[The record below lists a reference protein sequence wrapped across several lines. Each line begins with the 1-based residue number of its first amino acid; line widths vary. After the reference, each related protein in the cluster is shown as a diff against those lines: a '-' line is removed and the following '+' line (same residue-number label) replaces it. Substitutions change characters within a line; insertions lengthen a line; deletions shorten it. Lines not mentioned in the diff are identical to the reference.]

1 MSNAVIAYYRVST
14 AAQGR
19 SALGLDA
26 QRAAVVAF
34 AAREGLTI
42 LAEHIEVETGKGADA
57 LARRPILRE
66 ALAVAR
72 KAKAAVCVARLD
84 RLSRDVAFIS
94 ALMAQGIAFVVASL
108 GRDVPDFMLHVYAS
122 LAQEERRLIAERTR
136 EALARKRARGEPLG
150 NIAALDAGRAAA
162 NASNARA
169 ADLFAANILPI
180 IREIQAAG
188 HTSLRAIAA
197 ELTRRNIAT
206 ARGGAWS
213 ADAVRAVLLRA

>member
-1 MSNAVIAYYRVST
+1 MSNAIVAYYRVST

-66 ALAVAR
+66 ALAAAR

-94 ALMAQGIAFVVASL
+94 ALMVQNVAFVVASL

-136 EALARKRARGEPLG
+136 DALARKRARGEPLG
-150 NIAALDAGRAAA
+150 NVAALDAGRAAA
-162 NASNARA
+162 NAANARA
-169 ADLFAANILPI
+169 ADQFAANILPI
-180 IREIQAAG
+180 IREIQGAG
-188 HTSLRAIAA
+188 HASLRAIAA

>member
-1 MSNAVIAYYRVST
+1 MSNAIIAYYRVST

-26 QRAAVVAF
+26 QRAAVAAF

-66 ALAVAR
+66 ALTAAR
-72 KAKAAVCVARLD
+72 KAKAAICVARLD
-84 RLSRDVAFIS
+84 RLSRDVAFVS
-94 ALMAQGIAFVVASL
+94 GLMVQGVPFVVASL
-108 GRDVPDFMLHVYAS
+108 GRDVPDFMLHVYVS

-150 NIAALDAGRAAA
+150 NVAALDAGRAAA
-162 NASNARA
+162 NAANARA
-169 ADLFAANILPI
+169 ADAFAARTLPI
-180 IREIQAAG
+180 VDAIKAAG
-188 HTSLRAIAA
+188 FTSLRAIAA
-197 ELTRRNIAT
+197 ELTRREVPT